1 MEAPDWKKGVGTDY
15 DLTVNGNV
23 FNHAKNN
30 LANNSYDQVKGQS
43 VTPITGNADGT
54 LSTTPLLADEWVG
67 YGDSVDFQKLTFT
80 NAGSYT
86 FTVSG
91 VSQKVKLT
99 VYSVDANGRLK
110 SMKSIT
116 VNAPKSGV
124 ASGTIQNLLMEAG
137 KDYYVA
143 VEAPD
148 WKKGVGTDYDLT
160 VNGNVFNHA
169 KNNLANNSYE
179 QVKGQS
185 VTPIT
190 GSADGTLSSTPVL
203 ADEWVGYGDSV
214 DFQKIT
220 LANDGT
226 YSFTVSGVSQK
237 VKLTVYGVDAK
248 GNLKSLKSITV
259 NAPKS
264 GVASGT
270 IQNLLMDAG
279 SYYVAVEATDWKK
292 GVGTDY
298 NVSMS
303 GSVYNNAKNG
313 LNNGSWNAAGV
324 ETLTLSTGKAV
335 SGEWVGYG
343 DASDYFAFKVGAD
356 GSAAGQYTFKLT
368 SADGNNLNG
377 NATFTIYQKK
387 YNSKG
392 AASVS
397 KVGSFTNNKADS
409 ITLDLGE
416 GEYFMAVD
424 SADKGKG
431 KKNMGYDIDVTAPAA
446 PSLTSF
452 AQDQQPAPAAAF
464 ADLAGFDGVT
474 AALNAVAADTLA
486 GFGSALDSL
495 SGGDEQKKNPLFS
508 VL

>member
-1 MEAPDWKKGVGTDY
+1 
-15 DLTVNGNV
+15 
-23 FNHAKNN
+23 
-30 LANNSYDQVKGQS
+30 
-43 VTPITGNADGT
+43 
-54 LSTTPLLADEWVG
+54 
-67 YGDSVDFQKLTFT
+67 
-80 NAGSYT
+80 
-86 FTVSG
+86 
-91 VSQKVKLT
+91 
-99 VYSVDANGRLK
+99 
-110 SMKSIT
+110 MKSIT

-179 QVKGQS
+179 QVKDQS

-190 GSADGTLSSTPVL
+190 GNADGTLSTTPLL

-237 VKLTVYGVDAK
+237 VKLTVYSVDAK

-452 AQDQQPAPAAAF
+452 AQDQQPATAAAF
-464 ADLAGFDGVT
+464 AELAGFDGVT

>member
-1 MEAPDWKKGVGTDY
+1 M
-15 DLTVNGNV
+15 
-23 FNHAKNN
+23 
-30 LANNSYDQVKGQS
+30 
-43 VTPITGNADGT
+43 
-54 LSTTPLLADEWVG
+54 
-67 YGDSVDFQKLTFT
+67 
-80 NAGSYT
+80 
-86 FTVSG
+86 SG

-99 VYSVDANGRLK
+99 VYSVDANGKLK

-169 KNNLANNSYE
+169 KNNLANNSYD

-279 SYYVAVEATDWKK
+279 SYYVAVEAPDWKK

-368 SADGNNLNG
+368 SADGSSLNG
-377 NATFTIYQKK
+377 NATFTVYQKK

-424 SADKGKG
+424 SADKG